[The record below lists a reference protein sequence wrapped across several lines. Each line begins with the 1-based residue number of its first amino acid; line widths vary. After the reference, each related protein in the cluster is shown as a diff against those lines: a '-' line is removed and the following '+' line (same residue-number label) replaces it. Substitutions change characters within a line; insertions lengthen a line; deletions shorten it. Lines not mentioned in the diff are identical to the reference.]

1 MKITYFKTQAEFRK
15 WLEKNHEKLLELWVG
30 FHKKSTLKP
39 SITYPQ
45 ALDEALCFGWIDG
58 VRKNV
63 NESSYTI
70 RFTPRKKQSHWSA
83 VNIKRF
89 NELSELKL
97 IQPAGVKAFQGSD
110 IKKALKYSEERKS
123 AKLNLRYEK
132 QFKSNKK
139 AWEFFAAQP
148 PGYQR
153 VCVFWIMS
161 AKQEATQ
168 QKRLA
173 LLMSYSHNQK
183 RLEMFKPNK
192 PL

>member
-1 MKITYFKTQAEFRK
+1 MKITYFKTQTDFRK
-15 WLEKNHEKLLELWVG
+15 WLEKNHAKMTELYVG

-39 SITYPQ
+39 SITYLQ
-45 ALDEALCFGWIDG
+45 ALDEALCYGWIDG

-63 NESSYTI
+63 NETSYTI

-83 VNIKRF
+83 VNIKRYE
-89 NELSELKL
+89 ELSKLELVMS
-97 IQPAGVKAFQGSD
+97 AGVEAFQNSD
-110 IKKALKYSEERKS
+110 KKKALKYSDERKS
-123 AKLNLRYEK
+123 AKLDLKYQK

-139 AWEFFAAQP
+139 AWEFFGAQP

-161 AKQEATQ
+161 AKQEETRQ
-168 QKRLA
+168 RRLK
-173 LLMSYSHNQK
+173 LLMDYSQIQK

>member
-15 WLEKNHEKLLELWVG
+15 WLEKNHEKLSEAWVG

-45 ALDEALCFGWIDG
+45 ALDEALCYGWIDG

-63 NESSYTI
+63 NETSYTI
-70 RFTPRKKQSHWSA
+70 RFTPRKKQSHWSG
-83 VNIKRF
+83 VNVKRF
-89 NELSELKL
+89 NELSEMKL
-97 IQPAGVKAFQGSD
+97 IQPAGLQAFQNSD
-110 IKKALKYSEERKS
+110 IKKSLKYAEERKS
-123 AKLNLRYEK
+123 AKLDSRYEK

-139 AWEFFAAQP
+139 AWEFFNAQP

-153 VCVFWIMS
+153 ICVFWIMS
-161 AKQEATQ
+161 AKQDETRA
-168 QKRLA
+168 KRLA
-173 LLMSYSHNQK
+173 LLMNYSQNQK
-183 RLEMFKPNK
+183 RLEMMKTNK

>member
-15 WLEKNHEKLLELWVG
+15 WLEKNHEKLSEAWVG

-45 ALDEALCFGWIDG
+45 ALDEALCYGWIDG

-63 NESSYTI
+63 NETSYTI

-83 VNIKRF
+83 VNIKRYE
-89 NELSELKL
+89 ELSKLKL
-97 IQPAGVKAFQGSD
+97 VMAAGLEAFKNSD
-110 IKKALKYSEERKS
+110 KKKALIYSEERKS
-123 AKLNLRYEK
+123 AKLDLRYEK

-139 AWEFFAAQP
+139 AWEFFNAQP

-153 VCVFWIMS
+153 ICVFWIMS
-161 AKQEATQ
+161 AKQEQTRE
-168 QKRLA
+168 KRLK
-173 LLMSYSHNQK
+173 LLMDYSQIQK

>member
-1 MKITYFKTQAEFRK
+1 MKITYFKTQLEFRK
-15 WLEKNHEKLLELWVG
+15 WLEKNHEKLSELWVG
-30 FHKKSTLKP
+30 FYKKSTLKP

-63 NESSYTI
+63 DESSYTI

-83 VNIKRF
+83 VNIKKYE
-89 NELSELKL
+89 ELLKL
-97 IQPAGVKAFQGSD
+97 NLVMSAGVKAFRDSD
-110 IKKALKYSEERKS
+110 KKKALKYSEERKS
-123 AKLNLRYEK
+123 AKLDSIYEK
-132 QFKSNKK
+132 KFKTNKK
-139 AWEFFAAQP
+139 AWEFFSTQP

-153 VCVFWIMS
+153 VCTFWIMS
-161 AKQEATQ
+161 AKQEETRE
-168 QKRLA
+168 KRLK
-173 LLMSYSHNQK
+173 LLMDYSQVQK

>member
-15 WLEKNHEKLLELWVG
+15 WLEKNHEMLSEVWVG
-30 FHKKSTLKP
+30 FHKKSSLKP

-45 ALDEALCFGWIDG
+45 ALDEALCYGWIDG

-63 NESSYTI
+63 NEASYTI

-89 NELSELKL
+89 EELLKL
-97 IQPAGVKAFQGSD
+97 NLVMAAGSEAFRNSD
-110 IKKALKYSEERKS
+110 KKKALIYSEERKA
-123 AKLNLRYEK
+123 AKLDSVYEK
-132 QFKSNKK
+132 KFKSNKK
-139 AWEFFAAQP
+139 AWGFFTTQP

-161 AKQEATQ
+161 AKQEGTRQ
-168 QKRLA
+168 RRLK
-173 LLMSYSHNQK
+173 LLMDYSQIQK

>member
-1 MKITYFKTQAEFRK
+1 MKITYFKTQADFRK
-15 WLEKNHEKLLELWVG
+15 WLEKNHEKLSEIYVG

-45 ALDEALCFGWIDG
+45 ALDEALCYGWIDG

-63 NESSYTI
+63 NEMSYTI
-70 RFTPRKKQSHWSA
+70 RFTPRKKQSHWSG
-83 VNIKRF
+83 VNVKRF
-89 NELSELKL
+89 NELSEMKL
-97 IQPAGVKAFQGSD
+97 IQPAGLEAFQNSD
-110 IKKALKYSEERKS
+110 IKKSLKYAEERKS
-123 AKLNLRYEK
+123 AKLDPKYQK

-139 AWEFFAAQP
+139 AWEFFTAQP

-153 VCVFWIMS
+153 VCVFWIVS
-161 AKQEATQ
+161 AKQEETRQ
-168 QKRLA
+168 RRLK
-173 LLMSYSHNQK
+173 LLMDYSQIQK

>member
-1 MKITYFKTQAEFRK
+1 MKITYFETQADFRK
-15 WLEKNHEKLLELWVG
+15 WLEKNHETVLELWVG

-45 ALDEALCFGWIDG
+45 ALDEALCYGWIDG
-58 VRKNV
+58 VRKSL
-63 NESSYTI
+63 NETSYTI

-89 NELSELKL
+89 NELSKMKL
-97 IQPAGVKAFQGSD
+97 VQKAGLNAFQASD

-123 AKLNLRYEK
+123 AKLDLRYEK

-139 AWEFFAAQP
+139 AWEFFSAQP

-153 VCVFWIMS
+153 ICVFWIVS
-161 AKQEATQ
+161 AKQEETR

-173 LLMSYSHNQK
+173 LLMNYSQNQK